1 MIYEAKNIR
10 NVALFGHQGSGK
22 TSLVES
28 LYAAVNGTEKGS
40 IEKGNTISDYHL
52 FLHQSYLFFI
62 RITKLTY

>member
-28 LYAAVNGTEKGS
+28 LYAAVNK
-40 IEKGNTISDYHL
+40 DAV
-52 FLHQSYLFFI
+52 
-62 RITKLTY
+62 